1 MKPRFF
7 LFLAILILLC
17 PLAIQPTSLD
27 IEKQYFGPEDDDDG
41 DGVINSEDAY
51 PNATVVLEKLDETRS
66 RGAEPYEQ
74 NQTLAMELAAL
85 LWSDSDNDGWAD
97 QSGTALSDH

>member
-1 MKPRFF
+1 MHQSSTF
-7 LFLAILILLC
+7 
-17 PLAIQPTSLD
+17 D
-27 IEKQYFGPEDDDDG
+27 VNKQYFGPDDDDDG

-74 NQTLAMELAAL
+74 NHTLAMESVSYTHLTLPTKA
-85 LWSDSDNDGWAD
+85 
-97 QSGTALSDH
+97 